1 MRNSFH
7 KIRAAFALVALLALL
22 AIPGINVAA
31 NVKEVYLG
39 GMPAGFTMGLGG
51 AQVVGVCEILT
62 EDGTACPAKQAG
74 LSVGDI
80 ILSYGGIRILS
91 AADID
96 GALAAKGGVC
106 AEITLRRGDEE
117 QKKQISPVKD
127 AVCGKFK
134 LGILIRDSVSGIGT
148 VTYIEKDTL
157 RFGSLGHAVSD
168 EHGEPM
174 SLYKGAIYGCSIVN
188 VVRGERG
195 KAGELKGLFLNDT
208 DIATADVNC
217 TSGIYGNFS
226 KNYDFSGLRTVP
238 ISSDAVPGKATVLST
253 VDGVHPKEYTV
264 SIVKVDR
271 SNKQNK
277 NFVIKITDRELLEAT
292 GGIVQGMSGSP
303 IVQNGA
309 LIGAITHVFLNDPT
323 RGYGIAIENMIGN

>member
-134 LGILIRDSVSGIGT
+134 LRSRHIVVRRIRLV
-148 VTYIEKDTL
+148 
-157 RFGSLGHAVSD
+157 AVQFRD
-168 EHGEPM
+168 VFHQ
-174 SLYKGAIYGCSIVN
+174 SIVI
-188 VVRGERG
+188 GQI
-195 KAGELKGLFLNDT
+195 L
-208 DIATADVNC
+208 
-217 TSGIYGNFS
+217 
-226 KNYDFSGLRTVP
+226 
-238 ISSDAVPGKATVLST
+238 DAVQTKSF
-253 VDGVHPKEYTV
+253 
-264 SIVKVDR
+264 
-271 SNKQNK
+271 Q
-277 NFVIKITDRELLEAT
+277 KIIRCR
-292 GGIVQGMSGSP
+292 I
-303 IVQNGA
+303 
-309 LIGAITHVFLNDPT
+309 
-323 RGYGIAIENMIGN
+323 